1 MSWWRQLY
9 RRARYGRAIVIVSGL
24 PRSGTSLM
32 MKMLEAGGVPVWT
45 DGIRTPDDQNP
56 HGYYELERIKD
67 LDKDRDRQWIR
78 EGRGRAVKVISSL
91 LEQLP
96 AEHNYRV
103 VLMTRDLEEVLD
115 SQRTMLAQRGGAGGA
130 QHEPALKTA
139 YELHLRR
146 VRHLLR
152 TDPCFTMLEVAYAD
166 VIADPAAAARRIDAF
181 VGGGLDTARMAAAV
195 DPTLYRHRASM
206 SGRSR

>member
-32 MKMLEAGGVPVWT
+32 MKMLDAGGVPVWT
-45 DGIRTPDDQNP
+45 DGIRTADDQNP
-56 HGYYELERIKD
+56 HGYYELERIKEI
-67 LDKDRDRQWIR
+67 DKGTDTRWIR

-96 AEHNYRV
+96 ADNNYRV
-103 VLMTRDLEEVLD
+103 VFMNRDLDEVLD
-115 SQRTMLAQRGGAGGA
+115 SQRKMLARRGDAAGTER
-130 QHEPALKTA
+130 EPALKTA

-146 VRHLLR
+146 IRHLLR
-152 TDPCFTMLEVAYAD
+152 TRPCFTMLEVAYAD
-166 VIADPAAAARRIDAF
+166 VIADPAAAAAGVGAF
-181 VGGGLDTARMAAAV
+181 VGGGLDTTRMAAAV
-195 DPTLYRHRASM
+195 DSTLYRNRASRA
-206 SGRSR
+206 GRSR